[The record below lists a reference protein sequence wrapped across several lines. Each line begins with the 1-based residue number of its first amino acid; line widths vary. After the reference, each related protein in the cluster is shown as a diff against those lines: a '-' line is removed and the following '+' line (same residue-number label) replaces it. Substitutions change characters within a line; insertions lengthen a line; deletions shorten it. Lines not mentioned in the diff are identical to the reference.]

1 MSSSIRVVRK
11 ARDAGF
17 HYASD
22 VSVDAVGPSTAVLD
36 LTGERTPVRELVG
49 DYVRR
54 VSLLRMLAARDFRSR
69 YRSTRLG
76 LVWAMLLPLIQ
87 GSILAV
93 VFTHLVRVQTAASYP
108 VFVLVGMTTWMYIT
122 SSVNNATTSI
132 VDQSDIAGKVYFPRL
147 YLPGMPILAGIP
159 GLVAGLLVIIPIG
172 AILGADPTWHL
183 IAFPLVPVLAA
194 SVAYAVGS
202 LLALLN
208 VYFRDIKYFVI
219 AALQALLYASP
230 IIYPLTLI
238 HNHTLRTVISLNP
251 GAGVIE
257 LARWSFD
264 ASGSDPLAVPVL
276 SAVAVTVVL
285 AICSVFAYS
294 KFERLACDRL

>member
-1 MSSSIRVVRK
+1 V
-11 ARDAGF
+11 A
-17 HYASD
+17 
-22 VSVDAVGPSTAVLD
+22 VDAVAPSTAVLD
-36 LTGERTPVRELVG
+36 LTGERTPVSALVG

-54 VSLLRMLAARDFRSR
+54 ISLLRMLAARDFRSR

-76 LVWAMLLPLIQ
+76 LVWALLMPLIQ

-93 VFTHLVRVQTAASYP
+93 VFTHLVRVHTDTSYP
-108 VFVLVGMTTWMYIT
+108 VFVLVGMTTWTYVT
-122 SSVNNATTSI
+122 TAVNNATTSI

-147 YLPGMPILAGIP
+147 FLPGMPVLAGVP
-159 GLVAGLLVIIPIG
+159 SLVAGLLVIIPIG

-183 IAFPLVPVLAA
+183 VAFPLVPVLAV
-194 SVAYAVGS
+194 SVTYAAGS

-230 IIYPLTLI
+230 IIYPMSLI
-238 HNHTLRTVISLNP
+238 HNHTLRIVISLNP

-257 LARWSFD
+257 LARWSFS
-264 ASGSDPLAVPVL
+264 ANGTDPLAVPVL
-276 SAVAVTVVL
+276 SAVVAAVVL
-285 AICSVFAYS
+285 SICSVFAYS